1 MPAPLSHYLIPS
13 HRPSIKSH
21 VSVCGHRASLHSQ
34 ALISSCFLKAF
45 WRIRDTNEVYF
56 FWRCRDTGYIY
67 NETGVC
73 WILFWCLC
81 LTKRK
86 EKEAHSCQKPPTSGL
101 YTVWFTPPPP
111 PLKPLYANFVTLSKS
126 TICSW
131 QKPQRTMCAYLCNAS
146 SFRQNLSMAAKELDL
161 TESANIENCICT
173 FLCHFMKVYWPK
185 RTAKLL
191 PLYIQSCGHTKNKQ
205 TVHQS

>member
-21 VSVCGHRASLHSQ
+21 VSDCGHRALK
-34 ALISSCFLKAF
+34 SSCFVKAF
-45 WRIRDTNEVYF
+45 WRIRDTNEVYL
-56 FWRCRDTGYIY
+56 FWRCRDTPVTSITRQVFAGYFF
-67 NETGVC
+67 G
-73 WILFWCLC
+73 